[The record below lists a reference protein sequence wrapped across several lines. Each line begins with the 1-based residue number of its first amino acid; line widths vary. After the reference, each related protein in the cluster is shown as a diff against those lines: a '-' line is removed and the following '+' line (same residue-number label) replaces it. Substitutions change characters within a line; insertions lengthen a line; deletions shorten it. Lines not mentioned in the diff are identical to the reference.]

1 MSFFSQLFGS
11 KQQHQLAQIREETK
25 KRAEPIVFLANA
37 IFQSALACAEAIRPQ
52 IDFPSEREPER
63 QWVIILHEFV
73 YFFMHMT
80 NRAAYR
86 VLGHDSRTRLLEE
99 LGDSVPAAVTEAVC
113 GHWPAELKS
122 KLVGEFFDNFN
133 NAELEYGE
141 CKQIFSETLAEDAI
155 LTRLAFNISEHSG
168 RGRDIATVMI
178 VIETALGVYTA
189 MRLDELVTNTRN
201 AL

>member
-11 KQQHQLAQIREETK
+11 KQQHQLAQMREEAE

-37 IFQSALACAEAIRPQ
+37 IFQSALACAQAIRPQ
-52 IDFPSEREPER
+52 IDFPSERERER
-63 QWVIILHEFV
+63 QWLIILHEFV

-86 VLGHDSRTRLLEE
+86 ILGPDSRTRLYED
-99 LGDSVPAAVTEAVC
+99 LGASVPAAVTEAVC
-113 GHWPAELKS
+113 GHWPAKLKS
-122 KLVGEFFDNFN
+122 NLLGDFFHNLN
-133 NAELEYGE
+133 NAELEYAE
-141 CKQIFSETLAEDAI
+141 CKQIFSETLAEDAV

-189 MRLDELVTNTRN
+189 MHLDELVTNTRN